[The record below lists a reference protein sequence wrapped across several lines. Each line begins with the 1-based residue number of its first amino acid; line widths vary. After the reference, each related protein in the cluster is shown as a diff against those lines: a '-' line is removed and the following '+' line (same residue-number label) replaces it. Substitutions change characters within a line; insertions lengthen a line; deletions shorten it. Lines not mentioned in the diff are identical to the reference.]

1 MIKASN
7 ELLNILEGVCFF
19 SLVLDGVEGHGH
31 RAQRRTGDQTERT
44 SSMEMKRRRRQP
56 RQTLLAT
63 IVNGVVVDSV
73 EAKEPAS

>member
-1 MIKASN
+1 MKETRNLGIEPKDR
-7 ELLNILEGVCFF
+7 LET
-19 SLVLDGVEGHGH
+19 
-31 RAQRRTGDQTERT
+31 RQRGT

-63 IVNGVVVDSV
+63 VTNGVVVDSV